1 MSVAGAWPGLALILS
16 STIATAGELC
26 NYNTHIN
33 KQFAAGQQVSETAAV
48 STDGGVEVATDALD
62 GGELRRRVSKLGSD

>member
-1 MSVAGAWPGLALILS
+1 MQSIDPSNGAWPGLALILS

-33 KQFAAGQQVSETAAV
+33 KQFAAEEISAWGYLRGFPGSENYAFVVLRQQGAH
-48 STDGGVEVATDALD
+48 DGYV
-62 GGELRRRVSKLGSD
+62 